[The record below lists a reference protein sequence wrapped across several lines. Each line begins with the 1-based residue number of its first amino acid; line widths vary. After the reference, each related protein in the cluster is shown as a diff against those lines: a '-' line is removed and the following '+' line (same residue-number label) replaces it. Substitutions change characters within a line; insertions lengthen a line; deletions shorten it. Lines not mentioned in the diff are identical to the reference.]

1 MRNGGKVFSYSRS
14 ATLDEVTASFINEN
28 QRSPIFLRYRTPD
41 DCRTFELGNF
51 VGKVRSWQAIAI
63 GPVLA
68 RFLGCVTMSQYQEK
82 GIITLNTSVAIT
94 TPAAITSPYTQTTP
108 AKKPYKSVP
117 ENYRVLSDT
126 KYHKVV
132 ADLEAILL
140 DISTD
145 GVGINTPDGRIST
158 TTLKSWASYL
168 RNALETLSK
177 AQ

>member
-1 MRNGGKVFSYSRS
+1 M
-14 ATLDEVTASFINEN
+14 
-28 QRSPIFLRYRTPD
+28 
-41 DCRTFELGNF
+41 
-51 VGKVRSWQAIAI
+51 IAI

-82 GIITLNTSVAIT
+82 GIITLNTSVSIT
-94 TPAAITSPYTQTTP
+94 TPAAITSPYTQTAP
-108 AKKPYKSVP
+108 AKKAYKSVP
-117 ENYRVLSDT
+117 ENYRVLSET

-158 TTLKSWASYL
+158 TTLQSWASSL